1 MPRPLDYA
9 TSATP
14 AADVAPPAALSW
26 VSRALVAAYL
36 LGYAA
41 LVAYAGFGGNHAWT
55 SACWFGIAMLVP
67 MWAVIALVLA
77 AADVEDR
84 RAARSAV
91 RGHVALA
98 APWLVTI
105 AFGVAAGAAPST
117 PVAAGF
123 WTLAAAYA
131 GLHLASACLTA
142 AWRRRLPDP
151 PPPPAGGSF
160 WNP

>member
-9 TSATP
+9 TPAA

-41 LVAYAGFGGNHAWT
+41 LVAYVGFGGRRDWT
-55 SACWFGIAMLVP
+55 SACWFGTAMLVP
-67 MWAVIALVLA
+67 TWVAVALVLA

-105 AFGVAAGAAPST
+105 AFGMSAGAVPST
-117 PVAAGF
+117 FVALAF
-123 WTLAAAYA
+123 WTLIAAYA

-151 PPPPAGGSF
+151 PPPRAGGSF